1 MVVIISFE
9 INYWRE
15 VGDET
20 VWNELLPDVVEIVEL
35 VEEFV
40 NASSPS
46 PPPGSKPLHSTSLP
60 NGGNQ
65 VIFNLDFCLSVPLY
79 FVVGKCR
86 DHRIRMKAIKHL
98 RSSER
103 QEGVSNGFRAALVAE
118 RLVEIEEEGLIDQ
131 SGRSGDAG
139 EGGME
144 RRVSGVEIRFPGD
157 EEGRREIRAWIRY
170 RVPGAGDGARM
181 VEEWIEW

>member
-1 MVVIISFE
+1 MVIISFE

-15 VGDET
+15 VEDET
-20 VWNELLPDVVEIVEL
+20 VWDELLPDIAEIVKL

-65 VIFNLDFCLSVPLY
+65 VIFNLDLGLIVPLY
-79 FVVGKCR
+79 FVVGKFR
-86 DHRIRMKAIKHL
+86 DHGIRMKPIKLL

-103 QEGVSNGFRAALVAE
+103 QEGVSNGFMAARVAE

-131 SGRSGDAG
+131 SGRSVDAG
-139 EGGME
+139 EVRME
-144 RRVSGVEIRFPGD
+144 LRVSGVEVKFPGD
-157 EEGRREIRAWIRY
+157 EEGRREVRAWVRY
-170 RVPGAGDGARM
+170 RVPGAGNGARM